1 MSETDAAETAVPTP
15 TPSPTPSA
23 GGRWFEV
30 GSVADLER
38 RKKVVVEPE
47 DHPILVLVHDGAW
60 YAFDNLCIHKQREMS
75 KGVILRDK
83 LVCPGH
89 QWAFELATGWEAIK
103 ERCQPTHAVRVVDG
117 TVQIDLD
124 CAGASLPPPSTPS

>member
-1 MSETDAAETAVPTP
+1 MSDTSSAGATGPTVPVTHDP
-15 TPSPTPSA
+15 TPSD
-23 GGRWFEV
+23 GRWLEV

-38 RKKVVVEPE
+38 RKKIVVEPE
-47 DHPILVLVHDGAW
+47 DPPILVLVHDGAW

-117 TVQIDLD
+117 TVQIELD
-124 CAGASLPPPSTPS
+124 CIR